1 MNSTVQCLSATYPFS
16 QFFLG
21 KLELTR
27 WKSSV
32 DDLDGSYKRAIN
44 VHNKLGTKGNL
55 ANAWS
60 ELLKALWREDYTFLS
75 PVTFRV
81 SVSSLSVVGCG

>member
-1 MNSTVQCLSATYPFS
+1 MTDIV
-16 QFFLG
+16 
-21 KLELTR
+21 
-27 WKSSV
+27 
-32 DDLDGSYKRAIN
+32 DGSFKRAIN
-44 VHNKLGTKGNL
+44 YNNKLGTQGNL

-81 SVSSLSVVGCG
+81 SPRPNSPFASFLRRNLFC

>member
-21 KLELTR
+21 KLTGTLHLSR
-27 WKSSV
+27 A

-81 SVSSLSVVGCG
+81 SLHSRFACG

>member
-1 MNSTVQCLSATYPFS
+1 VIS
-16 QFFLG
+16 
-21 KLELTR
+21 LTH
-27 WKSSV
+27 S
-32 DDLDGSYKRAIN
+32 DGSYKRAIN

-81 SVSSLSVVGCG
+81 SVSRLSSNVS

>member
-1 MNSTVQCLSATYPFS
+1 MNSTIQCLSATYPFS
-16 QFFLG
+16 QYFLG
-21 KLELTR
+21 QLLPLSHT
-27 WKSSV
+27 SV
-32 DDLDGSYKRAIN
+32 VLISTEGSYKRAIN
-44 VHNKLGTKGNL
+44 YHNKLGTKGDL

-81 SVSSLSVVGCG
+81 G

>member
-1 MNSTVQCLSATYPFS
+1 MNSTIQCLSATYPFS
-16 QFFLG
+16 QYF
-21 KLELTR
+21 
-27 WKSSV
+27 
-32 DDLDGSYKRAIN
+32 LDGSFKRAIN
-44 VHNKLGTKGNL
+44 YHNKLGTQGNL

-81 SVSSLSVVGCG
+81 RLPSNL

>member
-1 MNSTVQCLSATYPFS
+1 MEMEAW
-16 QFFLG
+16 
-21 KLELTR
+21 ELT
-27 WKSSV
+27 SP
-32 DDLDGSYKRAIN
+32 DGSYKRAIN
-44 VHNKLGTKGNL
+44 TRNKLGTKGDL

-81 SVSSLSVVGCG
+81 SQFPSPLGSQADD

>member
-1 MNSTVQCLSATYPFS
+1 VQCLSATYPFS

-21 KLELTR
+21 KHRAPPTYRDSGLTGI
-27 WKSSV
+27 
-32 DDLDGSYKRAIN
+32 DGSYKRAIN
-44 VHNKLGTKGNL
+44 VRNKLGTKGNL

-81 SVSSLSVVGCG
+81 GAFYRS